1 VAVAD
6 LMIVLVFVA
15 WAVASGFRAR
25 GQASKNLEE
34 YFLAGRSL
42 PGWKAGL
49 SMAATQA
56 AADTPLLVTGLVAA
70 GGVFLLWR
78 LWIYGIAFLLM
89 GFVLAALWRRAG
101 VLTDA
106 ELAEIRYSGPAAFP
120 LRVAKALYYGTLLNC
135 VVLAMVLVA
144 AMRIC
149 EVFLPWHAWL
159 PPALYAPLASFVA
172 WSGLDFAQGL
182 APVTAQTAT
191 ADNLLSILV
200 IVGFTTL
207 YSTTGGLRAVV
218 NTDIGQWALVMLATA
233 AYAWLAVDASGG
245 LGAAVERIVEAL
257 GRPRAEAQ
265 LGLLPSESGVLGAML
280 TIVALQWLYQM
291 NSDGTGYLAQRSMA
305 CRSDRDARIAA
316 LTFVWAQIVLR
327 SLLWLAIAVGLLA
340 LDPLA
345 HADFA
350 QREAM
355 FVTEIDTLLPPGVR
369 GLMLVGLLA
378 ALASTVDTHL
388 NWGASY
394 WTNDLYLRLVS
405 RAWLK
410 REPHSRELVWV
421 ARASNLLIIA
431 IALSIMSR
439 LGSIR
444 EAWEISLLFGAST
457 GIVLVARWLW
467 ERINVWAEFAAMAA
481 GLAAAPLLLWLTDV
495 EWVRIAAM
503 AVASTAAVL
512 AAALLA
518 PRTDAAVLDAFYRR
532 VRPPGFWGDTA
543 RRVGDDPALAR
554 SRLRGG
560 LTATLFAALT
570 VYLVLGGAVDLMLRL
585 PGEAAWPA
593 WTALAAGVLVTPMW
607 WRAAFGR
614 EPAPA
619 TARTQLSA
627 QGAAL
632 RRE

>member
-1 VAVAD
+1 MID
-6 LMIVLVFVA
+6 LLIVLAFVA

-25 GQASKNLEE
+25 RQASQSLEE

-120 LRVAKALYYGTLLNC
+120 LRIAKALYYGTLLNC

-159 PPALYAPLASFVA
+159 PEAMFAPLRAFIA

-182 APVTAQTAT
+182 APLPPEVAT
-191 ADNLLSILV
+191 ANNLVSIV
-200 IVGFTTL
+200 SIVAFTAL
-207 YSTTGGLRAVV
+207 YSTAGGLRAVV
-218 NTDIGQWALVMLATA
+218 NTDIGQWALVMIATA

-245 LGAAVERIVEAL
+245 LGPAVARIVDAL
-257 GRPRAEAQ
+257 GEARAQAQ
-265 LGLLPSESGVLGAML
+265 LSLVPGGEGVLGAML

-305 CRSDRDARIAA
+305 CRSDRDARVAA
-316 LTFVWAQIVLR
+316 LVFVWAQIVLR
-327 SLLWLAIAVGLLA
+327 SLLWLAIAIGLLA

-345 HADFA
+345 DAGFA
-350 QREAM
+350 EREAM
-355 FVTEIDTLLPPGVR
+355 FVTEIDALLPAGLR

-394 WTNDLYLRLVS
+394 WTNDVYLRLVS
-405 RAWLK
+405 RAWLE
-410 REPHSRELVWV
+410 REPRGHELVWV
-421 ARASNLLIIA
+421 ARASNLLILG
-431 IALSIMSR
+431 IALAIMSR

-444 EAWEISLLFGAST
+444 EAWEVSLLLGAST

-467 ERINVWAEFAAMAA
+467 ERVNVWAEFAAMAA
-481 GLAAAPLLLWLTDV
+481 GLAVAPLLLALTDA
-495 EWVRIAAM
+495 EWVRLSVMAA
-503 AVASTAAVL
+503 VSTAAVV

-518 PRTDAAVLDAFYRR
+518 PRTDERVLDAFYRR
-532 VRPPGFWGDTA
+532 VRPPGFWRDTA
-543 RRVGDDPALAR
+543 LRVGDSPAAAR
-554 SRLRGG
+554 ARLRAG
-560 LTATLFAALT
+560 LAATLFAALT
-570 VYLVLGGAVDLMLRL
+570 VYLVLGGAVDWMLSL
-585 PGEAAWPA
+585 PGEPAWPA
-593 WTALAAGVLVTPMW
+593 WTAVVAGLALTPLW
-607 WRAAFGR
+607 WRAAFG
-614 EPAPA
+614 PAPEAA
-619 TARTQLSA
+619 TARTPPRADSA
-627 QGAAL
+627 ARPGG
-632 RRE
+632 

>member
-1 VAVAD
+1 MLD
-6 LMIVLVFVA
+6 LLIVLAFVA

-25 GQASKNLEE
+25 GQASQSLEE

-89 GFVLAALWRRAG
+89 GLVLAALWRRAG

-106 ELAEIRYSGPAAFP
+106 ELAEIRYSGRAAFP
-120 LRVAKALYYGTLLNC
+120 LRIAKALYYGTLLNC

-159 PPALYAPLASFVA
+159 PEAIFAPLQAFVA
-172 WSGLDFAQGL
+172 WSGVDFAQGL
-182 APVTAQTAT
+182 APLPPDVAT
-191 ADNLLSILV
+191 ANNLLSILS
-200 IVGFTTL
+200 IVAFTAL

-218 NTDIGQWALVMLATA
+218 NTDIGQWALVMIATA

-245 LGAAVERIVEAL
+245 LGPAVARIADAL
-257 GRPRAEAQ
+257 GAPRAQAQ
-265 LGLLPSESGVLGAML
+265 LSLVPGGEGVLGAML

-305 CRSDRDARIAA
+305 CRSDRDARVAA
-316 LTFVWAQIVLR
+316 LVFVWAQIVLR
-327 SLLWLAIAVGLLA
+327 SLLWLAIAIGLLA

-345 HADFA
+345 DAGFA
-350 QREAM
+350 EREAM
-355 FVTEIDTLLPPGVR
+355 FVTEIDALLPAGLR

-394 WTNDLYLRLVS
+394 WTNDVYLRLVS
-405 RAWLK
+405 RAWLE
-410 REPHSRELVWV
+410 REPRSHELVWV
-421 ARASNLLIIA
+421 ARASNLLILG
-431 IALSIMSR
+431 IALAIMSR

-444 EAWEISLLFGAST
+444 EAWEMSLLFGAST

-467 ERINVWAEFAAMAA
+467 ERVNVWAEFAAMAA
-481 GLAAAPLLLWLTDV
+481 GLVVAPLLLALTDA
-495 EWVRIAAM
+495 EWVRLSVMAA
-503 AVASTAAVL
+503 VSTAAVV

-518 PRTDAAVLDAFYRR
+518 PRTDGRVLDAFYRR
-532 VRPPGFWGDTA
+532 VRPPGFWRDTA
-543 RRVGDDPALAR
+543 LRVGDSPAAAR
-554 SRLRGG
+554 ARLRAG
-560 LTATLFAALT
+560 LSATLFAALT
-570 VYLVLGGAVDLMLRL
+570 VYLVLGGAVDWMLSL
-585 PGEAAWPA
+585 PGEPAWPA
-593 WTALAAGVLVTPMW
+593 WTAVAAGLALTPLW
-607 WRAAFGR
+607 WRAVFG
-614 EPAPA
+614 PAADAA
-619 TARTQLSA
+619 TARTPPRAGSA
-627 QGAAL
+627 A
-632 RRE
+632 RRGG

>member
-1 VAVAD
+1 MLD
-6 LMIVLVFVA
+6 LLIVLAFAA
-15 WAVASGFRAR
+15 WAVASGLRAR
-25 GQASKNLEE
+25 GQASRSLEE

-78 LWIYGIAFLLM
+78 LWIYGLAFLLM

-106 ELAEIRYSGPAAFP
+106 ELAEIRYSGKGALP

-159 PPALYAPLASFVA
+159 PPAAFDPVEAFVA
-172 WSGLDFAQGL
+172 WAGLDFAQGL
-182 APVTAQTAT
+182 APLPPAAAT
-191 ADNLLSILV
+191 ANNVISVMV
-200 IVGFTTL
+200 IVAFTAL

-218 NTDIGQWALVMLATA
+218 NTDIGQWALIMIATA

-245 LGAAVERIVEAL
+245 LSAAVERIADAL
-257 GRPRAEAQ
+257 GEPRAEAQ
-265 LGLLPSESGVLGAML
+265 LSLLPGGEGVLGAML

-316 LTFVWAQIVLR
+316 LVFVWAQIVLR

-345 HADFA
+345 DASLA
-350 QREAM
+350 EREAM
-355 FVTEIDTLLPPGVR
+355 FVTGIDALLPAGLR

-394 WTNDLYLRLVS
+394 WTNDIYLRLVS

-410 REPHSRELVWV
+410 REPRSRELVWV
-421 ARASNLLIIA
+421 ARASNLLILGV
-431 IALSIMSR
+431 ALAIMSR

-444 EAWEISLLFGAST
+444 EAWEMSLLFGAGT
-457 GIVLVARWLW
+457 GVVLVARWLW
-467 ERINVWAEFAAMAA
+467 ERVNVWAEFAAMAA
-481 GLAAAPLLLWLTDV
+481 GLAAAPLLLAFTDQEWLRLAV
-495 EWVRIAAM
+495 MAA
-503 AVASTAAVL
+503 VSTAAVV
-512 AAALLA
+512 ATALLA

-532 VRPPGFWGDTA
+532 VRPPGFWRETA
-543 RRVGDDPALAR
+543 LRVGDSPAAAR
-554 SRLRGG
+554 GRLREG
-560 LTATLFAALT
+560 LAATLLAALT

-593 WTALAAGVLVTPMW
+593 WTAIAAGLLATPLW
-607 WRAAFGR
+607 WRAAFGASI
-614 EPAPA
+614 APA
-619 TARTQLSA
+619 M
-627 QGAAL
+627 G
-632 RRE
+632 

>member
-1 VAVAD
+1 MLD
-6 LMIVLVFVA
+6 LLILTAFVA
-15 WAVASGFRAR
+15 WAVASGMRAR
-25 GQASKNLEE
+25 ARASRSLEE

-49 SMAATQA
+49 SMAATQS

-78 LWIYGIAFLLM
+78 LWIYGLAFLLM
-89 GFVLAALWRRAG
+89 GFLLAALWRRAG

-106 ELAEIRYSGPAAFP
+106 ELAEIRYSGKAALP

-159 PPALYAPLASFVA
+159 PAPAFASLEAFIA

-182 APVTAQTAT
+182 APLPPEVAT
-191 ADNLLSILV
+191 ANNLFSILV
-200 IVGFTTL
+200 IVGFTAL

-218 NTDIGQWALVMLATA
+218 NTDIGQWLLIMAATA

-245 LGAAVERIVEAL
+245 LGPAVARIADAL
-257 GRPRAEAQ
+257 GARQAEAR
-265 LGLLPSESGVLGAML
+265 LSLVPGGEGVLGAML

-305 CRSDRDARIAA
+305 CRSERDARIAA
-316 LTFVWAQIVLR
+316 LVFVWAQIVLR

-345 HADFA
+345 DAGFA
-350 QREAM
+350 EREAM
-355 FVTEIDTLLPPGVR
+355 FVTGIDALLPAGLR

-394 WTNDLYLRLVS
+394 WTSDLYGRLVS
-405 RAWLK
+405 RAWLE
-410 REPHSRELVWV
+410 REPGSRELVWV
-421 ARASNLLIIA
+421 ARASNLLILG
-431 IALSIMSR
+431 IALAIMSR

-444 EAWEISLLFGAST
+444 EAWELSLLFGAGT
-457 GIVLVARWLW
+457 GMVLVARWLW
-467 ERINVWAEFAAMAA
+467 ERINVWSEFAAMAA
-481 GLAAAPLLLWLTDV
+481 GLAVAPLVLAFTDQEWLRLSV
-495 EWVRIAAM
+495 MAA
-503 AVASTAAVL
+503 ASTAAVM

-518 PRTDAAVLDAFYRR
+518 PPTDARVLDAFYRR
-532 VRPPGFWGDTA
+532 VRPPGFWRETA
-543 RRVGDDPALAR
+543 LRVGDTPDAAR
-554 SRLRGG
+554 ARLWSG

-570 VYLVLGGAVDLMLRL
+570 VYLVLGGAVAVMLRL
-585 PGEAAWPA
+585 PGEAVWPA
-593 WTALAAGVLVTPMW
+593 WTAIVAGALLMPLW
-607 WRAAFGR
+607 WRTAFGKPSAGR
-614 EPAPA
+614 STAPA
-619 TARTQLSA
+619 ASR
-627 QGAAL
+627 
-632 RRE
+632 